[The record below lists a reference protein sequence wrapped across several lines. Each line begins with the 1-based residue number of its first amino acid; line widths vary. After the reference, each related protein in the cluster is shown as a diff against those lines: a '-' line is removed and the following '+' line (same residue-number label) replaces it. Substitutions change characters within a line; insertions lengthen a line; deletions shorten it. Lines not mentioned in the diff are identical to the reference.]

1 MKRLKGF
8 TLIELLVV
16 IAIIALLVA
25 ILLPSLGR
33 ARELAK
39 QAVCQSNLNS
49 VGKAMMLYKIDDK
62 DRYPIMTDTYTP
74 DPNSNAV
81 VATTIA
87 PFAAGYSFPAQQ
99 QCLWLLTYRGML
111 TEKTFLCPSTTDSL
125 TDHTT
130 LKYGFGNEKN
140 VSYGI
145 QQPTKKLTGVAQPNK
160 AALTDSLGGGVA
172 IVADRGAASGLYGE
186 PIVDSLRKNRSQNH
200 APNVRQDPMEGTG
213 EGESILYA
221 AGNVLFFK
229 GKYNWAGAANNG
241 IYVVDLDGSDNYSW
255 PQGSSMYGQQSGK
268 GVPSPNDSVIVAKW
282 ATNP

>member
-49 VGKAMMLYKIDDK
+49 IGKAMMLYKGDDK
-62 DRYPIMTDTYTP
+62 DRFPVMMDTYTP

-99 QCLWLLTYRGML
+99 QCMWLLTYRGML
-111 TEKTFLCPSTTDSL
+111 TEKSFLCPSTTDGL

-130 LKYGFGNEKN
+130 LKYGFGNERN

-145 QQPTKKLTGVAQPNK
+145 QQPTKKLIGTTSLNK
-160 AALTDSLGGGVA
+160 SALTDSLGGGVA
-172 IVADRGAASGLYGE
+172 IVADRAFTPPPVGGQYYNGESGFGNIL
-186 PIVDSLRKNRSQNH
+186 KKFRSQNH
-200 APNVRQDPMEGTG
+200 VL
-213 EGESILYA
+213 EGESVLYT
-221 AGNVLFFK
+221 AGNVTFWK
-229 GKYNWAGAANNG
+229 GSGNNAGVGGNN
-241 IYVVDLDGSDNYSW
+241 IFVQDMNSSDNVSVW
-255 PQGSSMYGQQSGK
+255 PQDASMYGQQQGT
-268 GVPSPNDSVIVAKW
+268 GIPSSSDSVIVAKF
-282 ATNP
+282 ASNP